1 MKRTVVV
8 LMELFVFGWL
18 LLGGLGQS
26 WILENWG
33 FNLVVLGLFLSSKKV
48 YHCKFPFNFLYFS
61 LHFTHQLN
69 GVYVGF
75 SFVVWCSLR
84 VCKNDW
90 QANSEGNLQFIFG
103 NALCDWL
110 SWSSIYLRRY
120 YNSFY

>member
-1 MKRTVVV
+1 
-8 LMELFVFGWL
+8 MELLVFGWL
-18 LLGGLGQS
+18 LLGGVGQS

-33 FNLVVLGLFLSSKKV
+33 FNLVVLGSFLSSKKV
-48 YHCKFPFNFLYFS
+48 YHCKFPFHFLYFS

-69 GVYVGF
+69 GVHVGF

-110 SWSSIYLRRY
+110 SWSSIYVR
-120 YNSFY
+120 

>member
-8 LMELFVFGWL
+8 LMELLVFGWL
-18 LLGGLGQS
+18 LLGGVGQS

-33 FNLVVLGLFLSSKKV
+33 FNLVVLGSFLSSKKV
-48 YHCKFPFNFLYFS
+48 YHCKFPFHFLYFS

-69 GVYVGF
+69 GVHVGF

-110 SWSSIYLRRY
+110 SWSSIYVR
-120 YNSFY
+120 